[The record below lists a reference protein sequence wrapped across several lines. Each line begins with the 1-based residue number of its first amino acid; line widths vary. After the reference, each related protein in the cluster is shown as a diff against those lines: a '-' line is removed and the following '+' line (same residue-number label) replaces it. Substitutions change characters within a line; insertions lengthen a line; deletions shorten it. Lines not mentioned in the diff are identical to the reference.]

1 MSIAT
6 VKRNSSLDI
15 LRIIATLMVI
25 MIHCSAA
32 FVVRYEVG
40 TVEFL
45 WANILDSV
53 SRIGVPLFVMISG
66 ALFLDESREITL
78 KRVLSKNVLNLGVI
92 TLIWAVIYSVRYQ
105 IIAPLEVGNAINTQ
119 NVFMR
124 ILNGHYHM
132 WYLYMTIGLYLMVPF
147 FKKIVRKENK
157 HLVLFFIIFSFVV
170 QSVLPTI
177 SSVLTHFGINTVIM
191 SWIGKFQLEFFGGY
205 ITYFL
210 AGWYIVHIG
219 INSKWVRYL
228 LYVLGALSLAFVVVY
243 VHYTKDYNQVYGY
256 LSAPVFLIA
265 IAFFLAVNQLK
276 LSLKEKT
283 ALNLGNISKITFG
296 VYLVHILI
304 LDTFAKELPYKTNPL
319 LYILIE
325 FVAVTAVSFLV
336 AFIISKIPLIKKII
350 KA

>member
-1 MSIAT
+1 MSTAI

-32 FVVRYEVG
+32 FVSGYGLG

-45 WANILDSV
+45 WGNVFDSV

-66 ALFLDESREITL
+66 ALFLDESREITI

-147 FKKIVRKENK
+147 F
-157 HLVLFFIIFSFVV
+157 
-170 QSVLPTI
+170 
-177 SSVLTHFGINTVIM
+177 
-191 SWIGKFQLEFFGGY
+191 Y
-205 ITYFL
+205 
-210 AGWYIVHIG
+210 
-219 INSKWVRYL
+219 
-228 LYVLGALSLAFVVVY
+228 
-243 VHYTKDYNQVYGY
+243 
-256 LSAPVFLIA
+256 
-265 IAFFLAVNQLK
+265 
-276 LSLKEKT
+276 
-283 ALNLGNISKITFG
+283 
-296 VYLVHILI
+296 
-304 LDTFAKELPYKTNPL
+304 
-319 LYILIE
+319 
-325 FVAVTAVSFLV
+325 
-336 AFIISKIPLIKKII
+336 
-350 KA
+350 